1 MEIPKEKP
9 EPSKKSIVVIFVFLA
24 LVVISCLI
32 TENLR
37 LRRILVACLAFVAI
51 VIALIDFLW
60 DFLPTKARKERVVS
74 EIQGVYY
81 WLQNYG
87 YQFENSFYLNHNI
100 QVEYSAENL
109 PSVSIF
115 WNNKEKSIA
124 LCLFGKELDEQSAEW
139 LNIRYI
145 GKEWYGIDWQSDEFC
160 ELTFEQYC
168 EKVFSALG
176 IKRCDE
182 SDEEPMCY
190 SF

>member
-115 WNNKEKSIA
+115 WNNKKRNMMLTLWAKDDKQPYEYTWI
-124 LCLFGKELDEQSAEW
+124 
-139 LNIRYI
+139 NILYI

-182 SDEEPMCY
+182 SDE
-190 SF
+190 